1 LEDEGQGGEGEREE
15 GEEEEQLRGEGVGRG
30 GWRRWGGA
38 EQGLKVVL
46 VVVGHVE
53 RVRVLPRATLNFKR
67 KFEVMKVKKM

>member
-1 LEDEGQGGEGEREE
+1 
-15 GEEEEQLRGEGVGRG
+15 
-30 GWRRWGGA
+30 
-38 EQGLKVVL
+38 VVL